1 MSALFRW
8 NLMRVN
14 VYACHVLMMSLSC
27 EVDVKCCNAKD
38 SEYVYFFDSQI
49 RAFTTRSR
57 HALPPDARLPSAEI
71 LALQTSKCTTAV
83 SYMLQPAGQ
92 QHDNDTARCEC
103 CCCIECDTTHASES
117 SHSLCLSV
125 VQHLLSMI
133 EGAHH
138 YTSPFE
144 CSLAVLEPTTCNR
157 NVHTYTSRSTISRH
171 ARTRHP
177 HCIARLPASGGY
189 HCRLIW
195 PAKLAFLEQFR
206 GECSWQSE
214 WSGA

>member
-1 MSALFRW
+1 MEFDASECVCLS
-8 NLMRVN
+8 
-14 VYACHVLMMSLSC
+14 YADDVMSC

-49 RAFTTRSR
+49 RAFTTRSH

-71 LALQTSKCTTAV
+71 LALQTSKCTTAI
-83 SYMLQPAGQ
+83 SFTCYNQLDSNMITIRQ
-92 QHDNDTARCEC
+92 RCEC

-117 SHSLCLSV
+117 SHSLRLSV
-125 VQHLLSMI
+125 VRHLLSMI

-138 YTSPFE
+138 YTLPFE

-177 HCIARLPASGGY
+177 HCIARLPAS
-189 HCRLIW
+189 
-195 PAKLAFLEQFR
+195 
-206 GECSWQSE
+206 
-214 WSGA
+214 